1 MGVIVQLDATGQV
14 ALPAPWRWALRL
26 EPGDFIEVTMVED
39 SLVLTPKTLVDK
51 SQAYFWTADWQA
63 AERQAEADINAGRV
77 QRFDRMEDLIADLD
91 AD

>member
-1 MGVIVQLDATGQV
+1 MGVIVQLDATGQA
-14 ALPAPWRWALRL
+14 ALPAPWRRALRL
-26 EPGDFIEVTMVED
+26 EAGDLIEVTMLED

-51 SQAYFWTADWQA
+51 SQTYFWTADWQA